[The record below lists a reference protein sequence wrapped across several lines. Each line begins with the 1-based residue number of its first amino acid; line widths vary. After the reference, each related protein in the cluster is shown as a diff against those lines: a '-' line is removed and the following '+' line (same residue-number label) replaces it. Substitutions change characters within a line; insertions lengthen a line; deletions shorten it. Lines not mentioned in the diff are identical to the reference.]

1 MINIQI
7 NDIKHDNLKSKKD
20 NTSNT
25 NIFKKRFSNFISFIN
40 CETFKTQKLS
50 VSCSDYNNNGFI
62 FTAPVYEYSKKNK
75 DTLIIQT
82 EFNNIIKSKF
92 LHTLSQKSNQLK
104 MEISPDLIEHQ
115 IIDVLI
121 DFDNKMHELME
132 NKYNNFKC
140 IGKIIHNKGVSFSEK
155 VNKLEEIKMINSKF
169 IKNGN
174 YRQYNKV
181 VNYNISSK
189 FPKIENFDIE
199 STSAQD
205 LIKIFNR
212 IITDQKEF
220 RMMISPVG
228 WINTNNNTYGSY
240 LGIIMLEIKYKGTKI
255 TSIIENNEVI
265 TKREIMDLII

>member
-1 MINIQI
+1 MISIQI
-7 NDIKHDNLKSKKD
+7 SDIKNDTVNETYTH
-20 NTSNT
+20 T
-25 NIFKKRFSNFISFIN
+25 FKKRFSNFISFIN
-40 CETFKTQKLS
+40 SETFKPHELS
-50 VSCSDYNNNGFI
+50 VSLSDYNNNGFI
-62 FTAPVYEYSKKNK
+62 FTVPVYEYSKKNK

-82 EFNNIIKSKF
+82 EFNNLTKSKF
-92 LHTLSQKSNQLK
+92 SYKLSQKSNQLQ
-104 MEISPDLIEHQ
+104 MEISPELVEHQ
-115 IIDVLI
+115 IINILI

-140 IGKIIHNKGVSFSEK
+140 IGKIIHNKGISFSEK
-155 VNKLEEIKMINSKF
+155 VNKLEEITMINSKF

-174 YRQYNKV
+174 YKQYNKV
-181 VNYNISSK
+181 MNYNISYK

-199 STSAQD
+199 STNAQD

-240 LGIIMLEIKYKGTKI
+240 LGIIMLEIKYKGAKI
-255 TSIIENNEVI
+255 ASMINDSEIIS
-265 TKREIMDLII
+265 KREIINLTI